1 MTTLDENRIPQVPS
15 ECGPFLD
22 RLQLVLDGDLP
33 AAAIDADVHAA
44 SCGACRERIAAARL
58 MVGALATSA
67 APSVPS
73 GLTDSILVAVREDRY
88 ARIRRRSFA
97 TAGGAA
103 IAIAASVLL
112 LAWFTS
118 QPSKPVPLGPL
129 NSPDQ
134 ARLDP
139 KPPVAPEPRPVRLG
153 DEFSRVG
160 QALLDAPNPFTAPG
174 TGGTGVLGKFA
185 DSISLP
191 AVRPTGFEP
200 ARDALAELPD
210 AARSGLEP
218 VTSTTQKAFARLL
231 RDVGGM
237 QVSARPKS

>member
-1 MTTLDENRIPQVPS
+1 MTTRDENPIPQVPAG
-15 ECGPFLD
+15 CAPLLD

-33 AAAIDADVHAA
+33 ASALDVDAHAA
-44 SCGACRERIAAARL
+44 TCGACRERMAAARL
-58 MVGALATSA
+58 MLGTLATSA

-73 GLTDSILVAVREDRY
+73 GLTDSIFVAVREDRY
-88 ARIRRRSFA
+88 SRIRRRSY
-97 TAGGAA
+97 TIAGGAA

-129 NSPDQ
+129 NGPDQ
-134 ARLDP
+134 ARLQP

-160 QALLDAPNPFTAPG
+160 QALLDTPNPFTGPG
-174 TGGTGVLGKFA
+174 TGGTDVLGKFT

-191 AVRPTGFEP
+191 AARPTGFEP
-200 ARDALAELPD
+200 TRDALAELPD

-237 QVSARPKS
+237 QVSTRPKS